1 MEPQNDKVSCSLA
14 LTPMAPGVEGVALDD
29 RARWLVLWSA
39 PLDRAMAEI
48 AARLSV
54 HPGRLTVHEGAGPP
68 DDHDDIEIRGP
79 ARGFNE
85 PQVLALVAYGL
96 TAPQARKGLT
106 AAARRLVDAQRR
118 PPHPG
123 RQGRAA

>member
-1 MEPQNDKVSCSLA
+1 MQPSPEKVSCSLC
-14 LTPMAPGVEGVALDD
+14 LTPMAPGVEGLALDD

-48 AARLSV
+48 ATRLNVHPARLAV
-54 HPGRLTVHEGAGPP
+54 VQGAGAPH
-68 DDHDDIEIRGP
+68 DHDDIEIRGP
-79 ARGFNE
+79 ARGFDE
-85 PQVLALVAYGL
+85 PQVLALVAHGL
-96 TAPQARKGLT
+96 TAHQAREGLT
-106 AAARRLVDAQRR
+106 AAARRLVQAQQR